1 MLSEF
6 LKLFRKLQKKLWRLV
21 TNAINVKKNVHKL
34 FQMLSETL
42 TSIFNKLPAKSV
54 HAHCDGPCGVYDPAS
69 ARVAAEAVLSMTKKL
84 IALAPAGNDQASISA
99 YNNTFSRFVAI
110 KEEESQKAKKE
121 LLILWT
127 DYFKPE
133 HLATYPDLH
142 DTFWKAAKLCS
153 ACKVNIDQTKA
164 EELLAAVQKIHSMFW
179 SSKGRSDSWVTA
191 S

>member
-1 MLSEF
+1 MLSD
-6 LKLFRKLQKKLWRLV
+6 
-21 TNAINVKKNVHKL
+21 
-34 FQMLSETL
+34 TL

-84 IALAPAGNDQASISA
+84 IALTPAGNDQASIAS

-110 KEEESQKAKKE
+110 KEEESQKTKKE

-153 ACKVNIDQTKA
+153 ACEVNIDQTKA